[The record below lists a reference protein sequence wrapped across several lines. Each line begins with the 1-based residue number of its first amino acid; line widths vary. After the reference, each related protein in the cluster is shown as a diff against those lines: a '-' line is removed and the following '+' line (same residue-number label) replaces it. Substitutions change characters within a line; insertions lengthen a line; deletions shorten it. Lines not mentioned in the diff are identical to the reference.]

1 MITMGCN
8 EFLRALDGWMEGERP
23 PDAAA
28 HLGACPNC
36 RTLVTDLETVR
47 AASLELGREEAEPPA
62 RVWTGLRARLE
73 EEGLI
78 RQRGWRW
85 FGNLVPALP
94 GPAIAAAYLA
104 LLAVAGFLVGSQA
117 RYQSN
122 QDRWL
127 NGTQVASA
135 SLDRQLGTVEQQT
148 VSALHEYNP
157 EVTSSLNKNLAIV
170 DNMIAACEKSVQEE
184 PQNEEVR
191 DYLYGAYQQKAEL
204 LATMSERGVMAQ

>member
-1 MITMGCN
+1 MTTMGCN
-8 EFLRALDGWMEGERP
+8 EFLKTLDGWMEGERP
-23 PDAAA
+23 PDATS

-36 RTLVTDLETVR
+36 RILVTDLEIIR
-47 AASLELGREEAEPPA
+47 AAGLELGREEAEPPA
-62 RVWTGLRARLE
+62 RVWTGLRTRLE

-78 RQRGWRW
+78 RRHGWGW
-85 FGNLVPALP
+85 FGNLIPALP
-94 GPAIAAAYLA
+94 GPAVAAAYLA

-127 NGTQVASA
+127 SGTQVASA

-157 EVTSSLNKNLAIV
+157 EVTASLNNNLAIV

>member
-1 MITMGCN
+1 MNTMGCN
-8 EFLRALDGWMEGERP
+8 EFLKTLDGWMEGERP
-23 PDAAA
+23 AHSTA
-28 HLGACPNC
+28 HLGTCLNC
-36 RTLVTDLETVR
+36 RNLVTDLETLH
-47 AASLELGREEAEPPA
+47 AASMELGREEAEPPA

-78 RQRGWRW
+78 RRRGWGW
-85 FGNLVPALP
+85 WGNLVPALP
-94 GPAIAAAYLA
+94 GPALAAAYLA

-122 QDRWL
+122 QDLWL

-135 SLDRQLGTVEQQT
+135 SLDSQLGTVEQQT

-157 EVTSSLNKNLAIV
+157 EVTASLNKNLAIV

>member
-1 MITMGCN
+1 MTMGCS
-8 EFLRALDGWMEGERP
+8 EFLKSLDGWMEGERL

-28 HLGACPNC
+28 HLGTCPRC
-36 RTLVTDLETVR
+36 RVLVADLETIR
-47 AASLELGREEAEPPA
+47 TASLALGREEAEPPA

-73 EEGLI
+73 EEGLV
-78 RQRGWRW
+78 RRRGWGW

-94 GPAIAAAYLA
+94 GPAVAAAYLT

-122 QDRWL
+122 QNLWL

-157 EVTSSLNKNLAIV
+157 EVTASLSKNLVIV
-170 DNMIAACEKSVQEE
+170 DNMIATCEKSVQEE
-184 PQNEEVR
+184 PQNEDAR